1 MSSTKTTTILR
12 SFIIVPMLATS
23 MSLTAFTEKVDSY
36 IITSFAEEKAG
47 EALSQEEITLQ
58 KEREVKAAKI
68 DAYYA
73 KHNLPLEGYGM
84 EMVLAA
90 ETHNLDW
97 RLLPALAMRETT
109 GGKFACKFNP
119 FGWGSCKIGFESF
132 SEAITSVAAHLG
144 GNNPRTARYY
154 KGKDVRGILTTY
166 NPPSV
171 VPTYADEVISI
182 MKKIES
188 ITIS

>member
-1 MSSTKTTTILR
+1 
-12 SFIIVPMLATS
+12 
-23 MSLTAFTEKVDSY
+23 MSLSAFTEKVDSY
-36 IITSFAEEKAG
+36 VITSFLEEKAG
-47 EALSQEEITLQ
+47 EVLSQEEITLQ

-73 KHNLPLEGYGM
+73 KHSLPLEGYGM
-84 EMVLAA
+84 QMVLAA
-90 ETHNLDW
+90 EANNLDW
-97 RLLPALAMRETT
+97 RLLPAIAMRETT
-109 GGKFACKFNP
+109 GGKFACKQNP

-132 SEAITSVAAHLG
+132 SEAITTVATHLG

-154 KGKDVRGILTTY
+154 KGKETRAILTTY

-188 ITIS
+188 MSIS

>member
-23 MSLTAFTEKVDSY
+23 MSISAFTEKVDTYVLS
-36 IITSFAEEKAG
+36 SFAEEAT
-47 EALSQEEITLQ
+47 LSQEEITLQ

-90 ETHNLDW
+90 EAHNIDW

-119 FGWGSCKIGFESF
+119 FGWGSCKIGFDNF
-132 SEAITSVAAHLG
+132 SEAIATVAEHLG

>member
-1 MSSTKTTTILR
+1 
-12 SFIIVPMLATS
+12 
-23 MSLTAFTEKVDSY
+23 MSLTAFTEKVDSH
-36 IITSFAEEKAG
+36 IITRFANESAEEV
-47 EALSQEEITLQ
+47 LSQEEITLQ

-73 KHNLPLEGYGM
+73 RHNLPLEGYGM

-90 ETHNLDW
+90 EANNLDW
-97 RLLPALAMRETT
+97 RLLPAIAMRETT
-109 GGKFACKFNP
+109 GGKFACKQNP

-132 SEAITSVAAHLG
+132 SHAITSVAEHLG
-144 GNNPRTARYY
+144 GNNVRTARFY
-154 KGKDVRGILTTY
+154 KGKDLRGILTTY

-182 MKKIES
+182 MKRIES
-188 ITIS
+188 MSIS